1 MKLRPYVT
9 AAATALVAAGPLAAL
24 AAPEYYTPPTLVKHG
39 APSSA
44 VPGAGTVVVQVLV
57 NADGTFKVSRV
68 VRSTNHADDA
78 AALEVAKTST
88 YKPATRGSKA
98 VTAYYDYTLKFTA
111 GGGAAQSSDTGGT
124 GGDVAK
130 YARMI
135 RAANYA
141 GAKAGLATYIAAH
154 PDDAQAQTQ
163 LAVADTFLGDY
174 DGAADAFSKAPVSS
188 EYAPA
193 AAKAYAEAASAAL
206 RAKDYARATTYAQK
220 AVAVAPSVSNYN
232 SLGLAQLNTGDAAG
246 AVTSLEKARSLG
258 ASDAKETPHDRALI
272 DGNLVSAYL
281 AAGQVDK
288 AKTVAAEATKTD
300 PSETTSANVFANYYI
315 KEAQTAA
322 AADKGDA
329 AAAAYEQ
336 AAAMAPS
343 SAADLYGEAAIA
355 YLNLKPANNAK
366 ASVDAQKALA
376 LKPDSAVANYA
387 AGVALANTPGKDKDA
402 LVYLQKADASAKAG
416 TDPKL
421 TAAIEKVIKQLG
433 TPK

>member
-1 MKLRPYVT
+1 VKLRPLAT
-9 AAATALVAAGPLAAL
+9 AAATALAAAGPLAAL
-24 AAPEYYTPPTLVKHG
+24 AAPDYYTPPTLVKHG
-39 APSSA
+39 APTSA

-57 NADGTFKVSRV
+57 NADETFKVSRV

-78 AALEVAKTST
+78 AALEVAKSST
-88 YKPATRGSKA
+88 YKPATRGAKA
-98 VTAYYDYTLKFTA
+98 VTAYYDYTLKFT
-111 GGGAAQSSDTGGT
+111 GGGAAQTSDVGAGG
-124 GGDVAK
+124 GVAK

-135 RAANYA
+135 RAGNYA
-141 GAKAGLATYIAAH
+141 GAKSGLATYVASH

-188 EYAPA
+188 EYASV
-193 AAKAYAEAASAAL
+193 AAKAYAEAASSAL

-232 SLGLAQLNTGDAAG
+232 SLGLAQLDTGDATSAI
-246 AVTSLEKARSLG
+246 VSLEKARSLG
-258 ASDAKETPHDRALI
+258 ASDAKATPHDRALVE
-272 DGNLVSAYL
+272 GNLVSAYL
-281 AAGQVDK
+281 AAGQIEK
-288 AKTVAAEATKTD
+288 AKTVADEAMKLD

-322 AADKGDA
+322 AAGKGDA
-329 AAAAYEQ
+329 AATAYEQ
-336 AAAMAPS
+336 AATMAPT

-355 YLNLKPANNAK
+355 YLNMKPANNAK

-387 AGVALANTPGKDKDA
+387 AGVALANMPGKDKDA

-421 TAAIEKVIKQLG
+421 TAAIENVIKALG
-433 TPK
+433 TAK